1 MKKTDKK
8 IGWIIF
14 LLFLL
19 YASSSGNYLNSGD
32 DYLYDNS
39 SWLALIDLV
48 IASVAMMIVPFIW
61 RLINKELLPFKKG
74 KRICM
79 WNSII
84 LFIVSIILSATS
96 EISIIGGI
104 GAVIYYFIN
113 KWLFVDYMNI
123 GVSVNYIICNNCE
136 SKVDSRKKICPN
148 CELPLEGKE
157 LKENTGKFKCSSCG
171 ALCDSDDKYCKNC
184 NGIFEDD
191 EEEVESDNYVDESTS
206 NNEKKFIC
214 DNCGALVGENEI
226 ECPNCGEEFEE
237 EEVDLE
243 KLLETANKNKKGIS
257 KRIKFVVMDSMK
269 MTFPNELFDLVSA
282 RHTIIQAKQIYD
294 SLRPGGVLII
304 EGVDKKDCWDLK
316 RTFGRGQAYNDEIAQ
331 SERDY
336 QDIKHAGFT
345 VLERIEINTDEYYET
360 PDDLRALLLKTPIID
375 EFVGMNDKVKTE
387 FDLLKHYCQENQSN
401 KGILLKRVSYGIVAK
416 KSEFHC

>member
-1 MKKTDKK
+1 MSENELMFYERIGNWDFSKIKCKSINLDDWNFYEKIRQYTDETSICLDLGTGGGERVLDKYPNVGMV
-8 IGWIIF
+8 IGSD
-14 LLFLL
+14 
-19 YASSSGNYLNSGD
+19 YSSS
-32 DYLYDNS
+32 
-39 SWLALIDLV
+39 
-48 IASVAMMIVPFIW
+48 MI
-61 RLINKELLPFKKG
+61 K
-74 KRICM
+74 
-79 WNSII
+79 
-84 LFIVSIILSATS
+84 
-96 EISIIGGI
+96 
-104 GAVIYYFIN
+104 
-113 KWLFVDYMNI
+113 
-123 GVSVNYIICNNCE
+123 
-136 SKVDSRKKICPN
+136 
-148 CELPLEGKE
+148 
-157 LKENTGKFKCSSCG
+157 
-171 ALCDSDDKYCKNC
+171 
-184 NGIFEDD
+184 
-191 EEEVESDNYVDESTS
+191 
-206 NNEKKFIC
+206 
-214 DNCGALVGENEI
+214 
-226 ECPNCGEEFEE
+226 
-237 EEVDLE
+237 
-243 KLLETANKNKKGIS
+243 TANKNKKGIS

-360 PDDLRALLLKTPIID
+360 PDDLLALLLKTPIID